1 MLSLVIPVYRNE
13 MNLPRLFPELE
24 KLAVRMQGE
33 LEVVFVVD
41 GSPDASHEILA
52 RRLADWTVLA
62 RLLELSRNFG
72 SFPAIT
78 AGLAAGQ
85 GEYFA
90 VLAADLQEPPEL
102 IADFHREL
110 AAGTCDIAV
119 GVREQRQDPWWTW
132 MPSRAFWSLFRRYVV
147 RDIPRGG
154 VDVFGCTR
162 QVRDHLLAL
171 RETQTSLVALLF
183 WLGFR
188 RKLLPYARRARLE
201 GKSAWTFSRKWR
213 YAVNSIFSFTD
224 IPVRVLLVTGAL
236 GTLSAV
242 LFALLV
248 FVAWYRGAIPVL
260 GYTPL
265 MLVIAFF
272 GGLTTFGLGIVGQ
285 YVWLTLENARRRPNY
300 VVRSVVDGGTRGD
313 HP

>member
-13 MNLPRLFPELE
+13 MNLPRLFLELE
-24 KLAVRMQGE
+24 KLAARMQGE

-41 GSPDASHEILA
+41 GSPDASYEILA
-52 RRLADWTVLA
+52 RRLTDWSVPA

-72 SFPAIT
+72 SFSAIT
-78 AGLAAGQ
+78 AGLAAGE

-119 GVREQRQDPWWTW
+119 GVREQRLDPWWSR
-132 MPSRAFWSLFRRYVV
+132 MPSLVFWSLLRRYVV
-147 RDIPRGG
+147 RDMPRGG

-188 RKLLPYARRARLE
+188 RKLLPYARRARQE
-201 GKSAWTFSRKWR
+201 GSSAWTFSRKLR
-213 YAVNSIFSFTD
+213 YAVNSVFSFTD
-224 IPVRVLLVTGAL
+224 IPVRILLVVGAL
-236 GTLSAV
+236 GTFGAV
-242 LFALLV
+242 LFSALV

-300 VVRSVVDGGTRGD
+300 VVRSVVAGGIRGD

>member
-13 MNLPRLFPELE
+13 MTLPRLFLELE
-24 KLAVRMQGE
+24 NLAARLPGQ

-41 GSPDASHEILA
+41 GSPDACCEILA
-52 RRLADWTVLA
+52 RRLADWSVPA

-72 SFPAIT
+72 SFSAIT

-90 VLAADLQEPPEL
+90 VLSADLQEPPEL

-110 AAGTCDIAV
+110 AAGGCDIAV

-132 MPSRAFWSLFRRYVV
+132 VPSRAFWSLFRRYVI
-147 RDIPRGG
+147 REIPRGG

-188 RKLLPYARRARLE
+188 RKLVPYARQVRRE
-201 GKSAWTFSRKWR
+201 GQSAWTFSRKLR

-224 IPVRVLLVTGAL
+224 IPVRILLVVGAL
-236 GTLSAV
+236 GTVGAM
-242 LFALLV
+242 LFSMLV

-300 VVRSVVDGGTRGD
+300 VVRSVVDGGSRRD
-313 HP
+313 LP

>member
-13 MNLPRLFPELE
+13 LNLPRLFPELE
-24 KLAVRMQGE
+24 KLAARMQGE

-41 GSPDASHEILA
+41 GSPDASYEILA
-52 RRLADWTVLA
+52 RRLTDWSVPA

-72 SFPAIT
+72 SFSAIT
-78 AGLAAGQ
+78 AGLAAGE

-119 GVREQRQDPWWTW
+119 GVREQRHDPWWTW

-147 RDIPRGG
+147 RDMPRGG

-171 RETQTSLVALLF
+171 KETQTSLVALLF

-188 RKLLPYARRARLE
+188 RKLLPYARRPRQE
-201 GKSAWTFSRKWR
+201 GRSAWTLSRKLR

-224 IPVRVLLVTGAL
+224 IPVRILLVVGAL
-236 GTLSAV
+236 GTLGAV
-242 LFALLV
+242 LFSVLV

-272 GGLTTFGLGIVGQ
+272 GGLSTFGLGIVGQ

-300 VVRSVVDGGTRGD
+300 VVRSVVDGGNRGD